1 MTSKDNLYLDKKFL
15 FISWLKLTLIQL
27 VFLFFGIALS
37 GAGHGTFIPFPI
49 FYGLLFL
56 PTIFELPNEFVAE
69 QYQIIFLFVVP
80 IIFFLFSLF
89 LSFYAWKKLI
99 NKKILKFIITFHLVI
114 ALTIVIIF
122 FTRNGIYSPS
132 PVIHLIG
139 ISTSLVLSFFF
150 WRVFFKIISHK
161 KSMQSA

>member
-1 MTSKDNLYLDKKFL
+1 MISKDDLYLDKKFL
-15 FISWLKLTLIQL
+15 FISWLKLTLVQL
-27 VFLFFGIALS
+27 LFLFFGIALS
-37 GAGHGTFIPFPI
+37 GAGHGTFVPFPI
-49 FYGLLFL
+49 FYSLLFL

-99 NKKILKFIITFHLVI
+99 NKKTLKFIIVCHFTI
-114 ALTIVIIF
+114 ALTIVVIF

-132 PVIHLIG
+132 PAIHLVGTSI
-139 ISTSLVLSFFF
+139 SLVLSFFF
-150 WRVFFKIISHK
+150 WRIFFKIIK
-161 KSMQSA
+161 GVKSL